1 MALVNSLLTAFSKAI
16 AVAETLY
23 TVEKTKVAAVQAEA
37 NDIFLV
43 REMLPV
49 HTNYYRSY
57 CLFHSQHMK
66 NFNFWIRI

>member
-1 MALVNSLLTAFSKAI
+1 LEIAMALVNSLLTAFSKAI

-43 REMLPV
+43 RA
-49 HTNYYRSY
+49 Y
-57 CLFHSQHMK
+57 
-66 NFNFWIRI
+66 